1 MYLLFF
7 QKSLQ
12 VTEFSKFGELSDPS
26 TKTLHSMP
34 PPKNVPMA
42 PPKDMPPPS
51 AQCMQPPSAQSVP
64 PPSNSMPPPSSGRM
78 SPPPLRSM
86 FPPQTVSLKRIS
98 ESNAED
104 SSHHVSETSLKLV
117 EYGEE
122 DDDDSSNP
130 GTPPKANGT
139 QYTNGK
145 PFWAP

>member
-1 MYLLFF
+1 MCLLFF

-26 TKTLHSMP
+26 TKKLHSMP
-34 PPKNVPMA
+34 PPKNAPMA
-42 PPKDMPPPS
+42 PPKGMPPPS
-51 AQCMQPPSAQSVP
+51 AQSMP

-86 FPPQTVSLKRIS
+86 LPPQTVSFKRMS
-98 ESNAED
+98 ESKTED

-122 DDDDSSNP
+122 DDDDSS
-130 GTPPKANGT
+130 THVTPKANGT